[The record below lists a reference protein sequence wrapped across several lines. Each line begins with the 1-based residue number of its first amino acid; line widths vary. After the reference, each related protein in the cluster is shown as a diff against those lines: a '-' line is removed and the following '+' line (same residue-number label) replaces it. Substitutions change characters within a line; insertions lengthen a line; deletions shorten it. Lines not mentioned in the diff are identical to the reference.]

1 VILPGVDADAVAA
14 LVAARLHTGAGW
26 LAPGDVDALLA
37 CVGIRPGGAACE
49 IVSNP
54 DFGPVISCRAG
65 GRTAVRLAPLTRRD
79 AGEMACELGTPS
91 GLEDLLLR
99 LAALAAAR
107 PEIAEV
113 VCDAVA
119 GSRIRLA
126 TPPRPRPSAALDR

>member
-1 VILPGVDADAVAA
+1 
-14 LVAARLHTGAGW
+14 
-26 LAPGDVDALLA
+26 VDALLA
-37 CVGIRPGGAACE
+37 CYDARPSAAACVD
-49 IVSNP
+49 IVSDP

-65 GRTAVRLAPLTRRD
+65 WRTAVRLAPLTRRD
-79 AGEMACELGTPS
+79 ASEMACELGTPG

-113 VCDAVA
+113 ACDA
-119 GSRIRLA
+119 GGGTRIRLA